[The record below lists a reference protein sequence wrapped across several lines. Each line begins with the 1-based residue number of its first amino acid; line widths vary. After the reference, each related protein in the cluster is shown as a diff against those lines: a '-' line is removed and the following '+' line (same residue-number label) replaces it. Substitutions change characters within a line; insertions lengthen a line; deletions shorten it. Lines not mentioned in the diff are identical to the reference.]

1 MPKGSFT
8 VTLEPVGECNLD
20 CRYCYSRHDPE
31 KCCEEDLF
39 LDAIAGIAGYA
50 ADRDFDELHCVWLGG
65 EPLLAGIH
73 FFERVASLAS
83 KLSSH
88 LKVRNFV
95 QTNGL
100 LLDSGFCR
108 LFGNAGFHLGVSI
121 DGPRSIH
128 DAFRVDRN
136 GEPTHLR
143 VLESI
148 ALLREHN
155 VPFGCVAVAARLTL
169 GREEEV
175 YDFFRTLGC
184 GFRINPV
191 IPGSKGSNN
200 GTYRIEPEEYGA
212 SLLRFF
218 NAWSLP
224 SPDRVNVS
232 PLDNYVMSV
241 ISGEPRECQHQL
253 SCAASSIGIKPGG
266 DVTICGRFQDMV
278 LGNVRESPIADLLT
292 AAMSSPL
299 AARHLSLD
307 GCRSC
312 RHWSLCHGGCPHNAL
327 VFGGDMN
334 AKDPF
339 CPAYKFIFSHI
350 EKALGVA

>member
-1 MPKGSFT
+1 MAKRPFT
-8 VTLEPVGECNLD
+8 VTLEPVGGCNLD
-20 CRYCYSRHDPE
+20 CTYCYSRHHSE
-31 KCCEEDLF
+31 KCRGEDFF

-50 ADRDFDELHCVWLGG
+50 VDRDFDELHCVWLGG

-83 KLSSH
+83 TLSSH
-88 LKVRNFV
+88 LTVRNFV

-108 LFGNAGFHLGVSI
+108 LFRNAGFHVGVSI
-121 DGPRSIH
+121 DGPPSIH

-148 ALLREHN
+148 ARLREHN
-155 VPFGCVAVAARLTL
+155 VPFGCVAVITRLTL

-191 IPGSKGSNN
+191 IPGLKGSSS
-200 GTYRIEPEEYGA
+200 TYRIEPEEYGA

-224 SPDRVNVS
+224 NPDRVNVS

-266 DVTICGRFQDMV
+266 EVTICGRFQDMV
-278 LGNVRESPIADLLT
+278 FGNVRESPIAALLT
-292 AAMSSPL
+292 ATPSSSL
-299 AARHLSLD
+299 ATRGLSLD

-312 RHWSLCHGGCPHNAL
+312 RHWHLCHGGCPHNAL
-327 VFGGDMN
+327 VFRGDMS

-339 CPAYKFIFSHI
+339 CPAYKVIFSHI
-350 EKALGVA
+350 EKILGAA